1 MALPHSCEE
10 RAPLSQGV
18 EVVNLSVPPLPAH
31 CGWMSSSHVRGPTG
45 PAQACGQCARISEP
59 GLPVRKGLPHA
70 CAGPVGCRLPHTQP
84 IFPCL
89 DRPGSGRGASGKVGQ
104 EHVTDG

>member
-18 EVVNLSVPPLPAH
+18 EVVNLSIPPLPAH
-31 CGWMSSSHVRGPTG
+31 CGWMSSSCARGPTG

-70 CAGPVGCRLPHTQP
+70 CAAQSAAGSLTPSPSFPAWTGLILGGGPLERWARS
-84 IFPCL
+84 I
-89 DRPGSGRGASGKVGQ
+89 
-104 EHVTDG
+104 